1 MKHGKKRAI
10 SVKTPIPGI
19 FASMPS
25 TLPFRL
31 PVRVQLP
38 GGYGGMALY
47 LDFSPPLAGSCVP
60 IALIREEIA
69 VAFPRKSH
77 GAVAGLYV
85 KDYF

>member
-47 LDFSPPLAGSCVP
+47 LDFPRPSLAF
-60 IALIREEIA
+60 
-69 VAFPRKSH
+69 AF
-77 GAVAGLYV
+77 L
-85 KDYF
+85 